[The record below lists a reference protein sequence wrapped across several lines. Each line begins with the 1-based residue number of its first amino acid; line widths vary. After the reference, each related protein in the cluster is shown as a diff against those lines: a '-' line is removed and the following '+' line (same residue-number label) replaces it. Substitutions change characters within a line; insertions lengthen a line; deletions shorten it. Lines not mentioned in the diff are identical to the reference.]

1 LDVLRGYCSVSE
13 HEQVPPVGELK
24 ATRRDVRDR
33 PARTPDPARA
43 SKSGDSGY
51 REYDLLLRE
60 SPPRALAIFQQ
71 SLAILV
77 RLLGLC
83 FLVVG
88 IGAAVIILREA
99 WTLYQEP
106 ERIER
111 FAVAI
116 EQGSNLD
123 KIFASNG
130 GETVGTGEQSES
142 AGESA
147 GESVG
152 DSSAQPVASGAAD
165 NTTLRLSYF
174 AGWFLVLLLMLV
186 ASITAIAAVSA
197 GGRLVLYDTDI
208 RQLSRAV
215 VKEVRR
221 KKGE

>member
-1 LDVLRGYCSVSE
+1 M
-13 HEQVPPVGELK
+13 PPLGELK
-24 ATRRDVRDR
+24 ATPREMRDR
-33 PARTPDPARA
+33 PDRTPEPAGV
-43 SKSGDSGY
+43 SGTGY

-60 SPPRALAIFQQ
+60 SPPRALGIFQQ
-71 SLAILV
+71 VLAILV

-83 FLVVG
+83 FLVIG

-106 ERIER
+106 ARIER
-111 FAVAI
+111 FAAAI
-116 EQGSNLD
+116 ERGSNLD
-123 KIFASNG
+123 KVFVLPAD
-130 GETVGTGEQSES
+130 ES
-142 AGESA
+142 AQA
-147 GESVG
+147 GIEDDATSE
-152 DSSAQPVASGAAD
+152 AGAPAGG
-165 NTTLRLSYF
+165 THLRLSYF

-221 KKGE
+221 NKGN

>member
-1 LDVLRGYCSVSE
+1 MSE
-13 HEQVPPVGELK
+13 HERVPPLGELK

-33 PARTPDPARA
+33 PARTPEPARD
-43 SKSGDSGY
+43 SRSGESGY

-71 SLAILV
+71 WLAILV

-88 IGAAVIILREA
+88 IGAAVMILREA
-99 WTLYQEP
+99 WTLYQDP
-106 ERIER
+106 VRIER
-111 FAVAI
+111 FALAI
-116 EQGSNLD
+116 EHGSNLD
-123 KIFASNG
+123 KIFALNADETAGSAEIG
-130 GETVGTGEQSES
+130 DQGEA
-142 AGESA
+142 AGDA
-147 GESVG
+147 
-152 DSSAQPVASGAAD
+152 SAQPATSGTEGSA
-165 NTTLRLSYF
+165 TFRPSYF

-221 KKGE
+221 NKGD

>member
-1 LDVLRGYCSVSE
+1 MSE
-13 HEQVPPVGELK
+13 HERVPPLGDLK
-24 ATRRDVRDR
+24 ATRRDVHDR
-33 PARTPDPARA
+33 PARTPEPARVSA
-43 SKSGDSGY
+43 GGY

-71 SLAILV
+71 LLAVLV
-77 RLLGLC
+77 RLMGLC

-111 FAVAI
+111 FAAAI
-116 EQGSNLD
+116 EHGSNLD
-123 KIFASNG
+123 KIFALNG
-130 GETVGTGEQSES
+130 GETSGSAGTGDQGQ
-142 AGESA
+142 AA
-147 GESVG
+147 
-152 DSSAQPVASGAAD
+152 DDASGQPATSGTEGSA
-165 NTTLRLSYF
+165 TFRPSYF

-215 VKEVRR
+215 IKEVRR
-221 KKGE
+221 NKAD

>member
-1 LDVLRGYCSVSE
+1 MSE
-13 HEQVPPVGELK
+13 HERVPPLGDLK
-24 ATRRDVRDR
+24 ATRRDVRDH
-33 PARTPDPARA
+33 PARTPEPARVSA
-43 SKSGDSGY
+43 SGY

-71 SLAILV
+71 LLAVLV
-77 RLLGLC
+77 RLMGLC

-111 FAVAI
+111 FAIAI
-116 EQGSNLD
+116 EHGSNLD
-123 KIFASNG
+123 KIFALNG
-130 GETVGTGEQSES
+130 GETSGNAGTGDQGQ
-142 AGESA
+142 AA
-147 GESVG
+147 A
-152 DSSAQPVASGAAD
+152 DASAQPATSGTERSA
-165 NTTLRLSYF
+165 TFRPSYF

-215 VKEVRR
+215 IKEVRR
-221 KKGE
+221 NKAD

>member
-13 HEQVPPVGELK
+13 HEQVPPLGELK

-33 PARTPDPARA
+33 PARNPESARA

-60 SPPRALAIFQQ
+60 SPPRTLAIFQQ

-88 IGAAVIILREA
+88 ISAAIIILREA

-106 ERIER
+106 VRIER

-130 GETVGTGEQSES
+130 GETAGTGEQGES
-142 AGESA
+142 VGESA
-147 GESVG
+147 G
-152 DSSAQPVASGAAD
+152 DSSAQPATSGATGDA
-165 NTTLRLSYF
+165 TLRLSYF

-221 KKGE
+221 NKGGG

>member
-1 LDVLRGYCSVSE
+1 MSE
-13 HEQVPPVGELK
+13 HERVPPLGELK

-33 PARTPDPARA
+33 PARNPEPARV
-43 SKSGDSGY
+43 SKSGESDY

-60 SPPRALAIFQQ
+60 SPPRAQAIFQQ
-71 SLAILV
+71 WLAILV

-88 IGAAVIILREA
+88 IGAAVMILREA
-99 WTLYQEP
+99 WTLYQDP
-106 ERIER
+106 VRIER

-116 EQGSNLD
+116 EHGSNLD
-123 KIFASNG
+123 KIFALNG
-130 GETVGTGEQSES
+130 GKTAETGDQGE
-142 AGESA
+142 AA
-147 GESVG
+147 G
-152 DSSAQPVASGAAD
+152 DSSAQSVASSTAGSA
-165 NTTLRLSYF
+165 TLRLSYF

-221 KKGE
+221 NKGE

>member
-1 LDVLRGYCSVSE
+1 MDVLRGYCSVSE
-13 HEQVPPVGELK
+13 HERIPPLGELK
-24 ATRRDVRDR
+24 ATRRDVPGRS
-33 PARTPDPARA
+33 ARTPEPAKVSR
-43 SKSGDSGY
+43 SGDSGY

-60 SPPRALAIFQQ
+60 SPPRALTIFQQ
-71 SLAILV
+71 LLAVLV

-83 FLVVG
+83 FLIVG

-111 FAVAI
+111 FALAI
-116 EQGSNLD
+116 EHGSNLD
-123 KIFASNG
+123 KIFALNG
-130 GETVGTGEQSES
+130 GDAAASAETGDQGEA
-142 AGESA
+142 AGDA
-147 GESVG
+147 G
-152 DSSAQPVASGAAD
+152 AQPAGPTTAGSE
-165 NTTLRLSYF
+165 TLRLSYF

-215 VKEVRR
+215 IREVRR
-221 KKGE
+221 NKGE